1 MANRNY
7 WLAYNGKGLVVNG
20 KGLGA
25 VYDPYNPLGLPP
37 YTIRVQYRAN
47 SSESWSPVIDYGT
60 ATRVSIS
67 PNVWDITYENSDWT
81 DFLRVPSHGSY
92 DATHIIAV
100 LGANSTGVT
109 NMSNL
114 FYGQTLLGNVAE
126 GGYPIPLFDTSAVT
140 NMSRMF
146 YSAAPVTIPTFD
158 THNVTDMSYMF
169 GTSSLRE
176 MPLIDTSNVTNMK
189 GMFSECFALNTDI
202 PALDTRNVTDMSW
215 MFYNCYN
222 LPRVPFLNTS
232 AVTTMA
238 GMLNA
243 CSALTAVPEYDTS
256 SVTNM
261 REMLAGCGNLLT
273 SPVFDTSNVTDMYH
287 MYKECKKLQSV
298 PLLNT
303 SKVTNMSQMF
313 YYCLK
318 VERGALALYQ
328 QASSQQN
335 PPTSHGMTFTSCGV
349 STTTGAAELAQ
360 IPSSWGGQMS

>member
-1 MANRNY
+1 MAAV
-7 WLAYNGKGLVVNG
+7 WFSYNGNGLTSHAG
-20 KGLGA
+20 YGLGKT
-25 VYDPYNPLGLPP
+25 DPYNPLDLPP
-37 YTIRVQYRAN
+37 YTIRVRYREN
-47 SSESWSPVIDYGT
+47 SSESWTPAIDYGT
-60 ATRVSIS
+60 ATRVSIT

-140 NMSRMF
+140 NMSYMF
-146 YSAAPVTIPTFD
+146 YCAAPVTIPTFD

-169 GTSSLRE
+169 LSSSLRE
-176 MPLIDTSNVTNMK
+176 MPLIDTSNVTNMQ
-189 GMFSECFALNTDI
+189 GMFSGCYALNTDI

-215 MFYNCYN
+215 MFNSCYN
-222 LPRVPFLNTS
+222 LPHAPSLNTS
-232 AVTTMA
+232 AVTTMKR
-238 GMLNA
+238 MLYG
-243 CSALTAVPEYDTS
+243 CSSLTAVPGYDTS
-256 SVTNM
+256 SVTDM

-287 MYKECKKLQSV
+287 MYSECKKLRFV

-303 SKVTNMSQMF
+303 SKVTNMNAMF

-360 IPSSWGGQMS
+360 IPSSWGGTMS